1 MSKIKVLAIDGST
14 TSSGIAIFDNTKL
27 VHYECIA
34 TSGNVLTRIQ
44 KTVKRIRELYDLY
57 NPTDII
63 MQEVLPEDVKHN
75 QVTFKALM
83 YLQAAIAIEL
93 NKNKQK
99 IQFYIPSQWRKICG
113 IKTGKGIKRESLKKA
128 SKELVKKKYN
138 IDVNDDI
145 SDAICIGNAYVMQHG
160 SAF

>member
-14 TSSGIAIFDNTKL
+14 TSSGVAIFDNTTL

-34 TSGNVLTRIQ
+34 VSGNTLTRIQ
-44 KTVKRIRELYDLY
+44 KTVKRIRQLYDLY
-57 NPTDII
+57 NPTDVI
-63 MQEVLPEDVKHN
+63 MEEVLPQDVRHN

-99 IQFYIPSQWRKICG
+99 IQFYIPSLWRKICG
-113 IKTGKGIKRESLKKA
+113 IKTGRGIKRETLKQA
-128 SKELVKKKYN
+128 SKNLVKKKYN

-145 SDAICIGNAYVMQHG
+145 SDAICIGNAYVLQHG